1 MWNLLQCRYR
11 GAVFRY
17 PYKFVLSDKP
27 DDGSL
32 NELFQA
38 AGGNTN
44 IYFTSDSGILQWFWV
59 NGRIKASTV
68 TELREFLDSGCTSI
82 YEYSDIYYERTAF
95 REKQQQSQAVY

>member
-1 MWNLLQCRYR
+1 MWNLLQYRYR

-17 PYKFVLSDKP
+17 PYKFILSDKP
-27 DDGSL
+27 DNGFL

-68 TELREFLDSGCTSI
+68 TKL
-82 YEYSDIYYERTAF
+82 
-95 REKQQQSQAVY
+95 

>member
-11 GAVFRY
+11 GVVFRY

-27 DDGSL
+27 YDGSL

-38 AGGNTN
+38 TGGNTN